1 MRLLLRTSR
10 SSQCARSDGGF
21 TLIEVVISLAILSL
35 IMVATISALRTFGQT
50 RFTLATMTNR
60 VDEVRSVSSFLRDTF
75 ESTVI
80 GRASTGLSLGGSS
93 SEGSCFSGST
103 GAMSWKAF
111 VQFGEGWGGA
121 LLLRVEQDEQAL
133 KLRWQEIPG
142 VTKNVDWSDTP
153 ERVLIDEIQELNI
166 SYRAGFNTDW
176 QSEWFGDELPALVR
190 MTIKAR
196 GRFWPELILKVQ
208 R

>member
-1 MRLLLRTSR
+1 MRRLFRTSP
-10 SSQCARSDGGF
+10 SSQCARGDAGF

-50 RFTLATMTNR
+50 QFTLTTMTNR

-75 ESTVI
+75 ESAVI
-80 GRASTGLSLGGSS
+80 GRASTGLSVGGRS
-93 SEGSCFSGST
+93 SEGSYFLGSAA
-103 GAMSWKAF
+103 AMSWKAF

-121 LLLRVEQDEQAL
+121 LLLRVEQDEKAL

-142 VTKNVDWSDTP
+142 GRGNVNWSDTS
-153 ERVLIDEIQELNI
+153 ERVLVDDIQELNI
-166 SYRAGFNTDW
+166 SYRAEFDTDW
-176 QSEWFGDELPALVR
+176 QSEWFGDDLPALVR

-196 GRFWPELILKVQ
+196 GRFWPELIFKVQ

>member
-1 MRLLLRTSR
+1 MSTLLVNPRL
-10 SSQCARSDGGF
+10 ARYTRHSAGF
-21 TLIEVVISLAILSL
+21 TLVEVVISLAILSL

-50 RFTLATMTNR
+50 QSTLTSMTDR

-75 ESTVI
+75 ESAVI
-80 GRASTGLSLGGSS
+80 GRSSSGLSMGGGT
-93 SEGSCFSGST
+93 SEGSYFLGDSA
-103 GAMSWKAF
+103 AMSWKAF

-121 LLLRVEQDEQAL
+121 LLLRLEQDERAL
-133 KLRWQEIPG
+133 TLRWQDIPTS
-142 VTKNVDWSDTP
+142 TKDVDWSQTP

-166 SYRAGFNTDW
+166 SYRADFDTDW

-196 GRFWPELILKVQ
+196 GRFWPELIFQVQ

>member
-1 MRLLLRTSR
+1 MRSPRY
-10 SSQCARSDGGF
+10 ARNKRGF
-21 TLIEVVISLAILSL
+21 TLVEVVISLAILSL

-50 RFTLATMTNR
+50 QFTLTAMTNR

-75 ESTVI
+75 ESAVI
-80 GRASTGLSLGGSS
+80 GSASTGLSMGGGST
-93 SEGSCFSGST
+93 EGSYFLGSA

-121 LLLRVEQDEQAL
+121 LLLRVEQDEKSL

-142 VTKNVDWSDTP
+142 VRNKVDWSGTP
-153 ERVLIDEIQELNI
+153 ERVLIDEMQELNI
-166 SYRAGFNTDW
+166 SYRAEFDSDW
-176 QSEWFGDELPALVR
+176 QSEWFEDDLPALVR

-196 GRFWPELILKVQ
+196 GRFWPELIFKVQ

>member
-1 MRLLLRTSR
+1 MSSFSPDKQKACDVSR
-10 SSQCARSDGGF
+10 SAGF
-21 TLIEVVISLAILSL
+21 TLVEVVISLAILSL

-50 RFTLATMTNR
+50 QSTLSSMTNR

-75 ESTVI
+75 ESAVI
-80 GRASTGLSLGGSS
+80 GRASTGLSMGGGTN
-93 SEGSCFSGST
+93 EGSYFLGNSV
-103 GAMSWKAF
+103 AMSWKAF

-121 LLLRVEQDEQAL
+121 LLLRLEQDEKAL

-142 VTKNVDWSDTP
+142 TRGDVDWSQTA

-166 SYRAGFNTDW
+166 SYRAEFDTDW
-176 QSEWFGDELPALVR
+176 QNEWFGDELPALVR
-190 MTIKAR
+190 MTVKAR